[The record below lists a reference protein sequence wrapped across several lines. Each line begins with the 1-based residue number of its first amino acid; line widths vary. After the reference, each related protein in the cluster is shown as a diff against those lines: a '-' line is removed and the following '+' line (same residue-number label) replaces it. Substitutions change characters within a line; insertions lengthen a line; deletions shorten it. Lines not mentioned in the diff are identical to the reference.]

1 MRAMPIIRS
10 RTGCFTCRRRKK
22 KCNEEKPLCSGCR
35 RNHLE
40 CTWPTETNNTLQTR
54 PKPLP
59 TSKSSTS
66 PTAAAA
72 VAVTNPSPDTPH
84 LTTTAITTDK
94 PMVDAAIT
102 TITTTP
108 TPTASSATHDSLAT
122 ASTTFRDRTHSHSSS
137 ESSNHDDAS
146 DHVEIITSHNT
157 LQPQLR
163 LISDASPDL
172 VPVSPVSSVSPVP
185 SHHGPDMFPDNNHA
199 RALTVSSMTLA
210 AAADPSL
217 LTLSPLSPL
226 SLLPNHGR
234 ESSDLLS
241 YYLTRTANSMGNG
254 STDVNPFIA
263 KLVPLAFANPLV
275 LQLLLAQS
283 ASHRQSADASPLGTE
298 VAHHYYADSLRMFRN
313 VVGEY
318 VSGKD
323 DNALALT
330 VGSLILCLTE
340 VARGDV
346 HGTVFDHLRAS
357 ESMLSLLLTRPDSH
371 IPDDLPDFLVE
382 FAIHMT
388 VTSIMSTDPKR
399 APPELSPVI
408 EGLARTLI
416 AKGYVGQLSGCW
428 LELLLLIPHV
438 YHLGHRIMATRL
450 DDGTLSPQPDDII
463 TFGILQSQI
472 MAFFPDASVNPY
484 SRLAALVFKQGVL
497 LYLWSILGTPHQHN
511 PPNPAHANLM
521 AAAVAEAL
529 SLLAQFPAT
538 LRINT
543 SLCWPLTVIG
553 CCTTDPDVQRVLCHR
568 LQTMHATIGL
578 GNMKET
584 LILLQHI
591 WTKDPHHIS
600 PWKLSDV
607 MQERQVWFSFA

>member
-40 CTWPTETNNTLQTR
+40 CTWPTESNTTLQTR
-54 PKPLP
+54 TKNPP
-59 TSKSSTS
+59 SS
-66 PTAAAA
+66 AAAA
-72 VAVTNPSPDTPH
+72 KASKPRAASF
-84 LTTTAITTDK
+84 TDK
-94 PMVDAAIT
+94 T
-102 TITTTP
+102 LETS
-108 TPTASSATHDSLAT
+108 TA
-122 ASTTFRDRTHSHSSS
+122 RDPAVRDHRAHSHSSS
-137 ESSNHDDAS
+137 SGSSSGHGAAS
-146 DHVEIITSHNT
+146 DIDMLASDVEAEYGPDTSPM
-157 LQPQLR
+157 L
-163 LISDASPDL
+163 
-172 VPVSPVSSVSPVP
+172 PVSPASSH
-185 SHHGPDMFPDNNHA
+185 SHADLFSDS
-199 RALTVSSMTLA
+199 RALTISTMALD
-210 AAADPSL
+210 ADPACL
-217 LTLSPLSPL
+217 LTLSPL

-283 ASHRQSADASPLGTE
+283 ASHRQSAEGGAGAGTE
-298 VAHHYYADSLRMFRN
+298 VAHHYYTDSLRMFRT

-318 VSGKD
+318 VSGKEE
-323 DNALALT
+323 NTLALT

-346 HGTVFDHLRAS
+346 HGTIFDHLRAS
-357 ESMLSLLLTRPDSH
+357 ESMLNLLLTRPKSE

-388 VTSIMSTDPKR
+388 VTSIMSTDPQR
-399 APPELSPVI
+399 APPELGPTI

-428 LELLLLIPHV
+428 LELLLIIPHV
-438 YHLGHRIMATRL
+438 YHLGHRIMGTRAAV
-450 DDGTLSPQPDDII
+450 DGTMCPQPDDII
-463 TFGILQSQI
+463 TFGMLQAQI
-472 MAFFPDASVNPY
+472 MAFFPDVAVNPY
-484 SRLAALVFKQGVL
+484 SRLAGLVFKQGVL
-497 LYLWSILGTPHQHN
+497 LYLWSILGTPHQ
-511 PPNPAHANLM
+511 AHGNTAHRGLM
-521 AAAVAEAL
+521 ASAVAEAM
-529 SLLAQFPAT
+529 SLLSQFPAT

-553 CCTTDPDVQRVLCHR
+553 CCTTDADVQQVLRER
-568 LQTMHATIGL
+568 LQGMHGTIGL

-584 LILLQHI
+584 LILLEHV
-591 WTKDPHHIS
+591 WTKAPEDVS
-600 PWKLSDV
+600 PWKLSEV
-607 MQERQVWFSFA
+607 MQERQVWISFA